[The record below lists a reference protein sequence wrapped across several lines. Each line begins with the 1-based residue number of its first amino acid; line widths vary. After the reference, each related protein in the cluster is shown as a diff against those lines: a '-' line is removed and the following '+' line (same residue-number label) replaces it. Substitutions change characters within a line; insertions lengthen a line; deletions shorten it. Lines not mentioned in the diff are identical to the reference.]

1 MNAPLPGELAELKN
15 AIAGRHLTIH
25 AFCKR
30 HQELSRSTVYQ
41 VLAGRYAGNMAR
53 QAAKIRAALEAALF
67 PEAAVSAGAI
77 AEVLQG
83 VKCERCRRADR
94 RGCRGCRIQTGREA
108 EAVARLFTFQGDCH
122 GVENC

>member
-1 MNAPLPGELAELKN
+1 MNAPLPGELAELKD

-25 AFCKR
+25 AFCRR

-53 QAAKIRAALEAALF
+53 QAAKIRAALEAS
-67 PEAAVSAGAI
+67 PPVVHGVSAGAI

-94 RGCRGCRIQTGREA
+94 RGCRGCRVQTGREA
-108 EAVARLFTFQGDCH
+108 EAVARLFTVQGGCH
-122 GVENC
+122 GVASC